1 MLKTDQLN
9 ANNMLSLDA
18 ARERRRYIEIANNST
33 HWIQTKA
40 SFALEGIELTDV
52 HAERAGRL
60 ISGNIDLAQCL
71 ESLMRECKTPWFNVV
86 QDQAP

>member
-1 MLKTDQLN
+1 MLKTHQLN
-9 ANNMLSLDA
+9 ANNVLFLHA

-40 SFALEGIELTDV
+40 SFALEGIELTDI

-60 ISGNIDLAQCL
+60 ISGNIDLELCL
-71 ESLMRECKTPWFNVV
+71 ESLMRDCKT
-86 QDQAP
+86 